1 MLHRYDV
8 AMASQWDIFCN
19 IVDNY
24 GDIGVAWRL
33 ARQLATE
40 YGIDVRLW
48 VDNLDVFRR
57 IWPEIDPALASQ
69 RCQGVEVRVWLDP
82 FPGVVPA
89 QVVIEAFGCRLPEPY
104 LVAMSRLPVH
114 PVWINLEYLSAEPW
128 VRTHHGLP
136 SPHPRLALTKYF
148 FFPGYEPGTGGVL
161 VERDLAQRRDRFV
174 SDESMGFWKRLG
186 VTSPAPDEI
195 RISLFAYENPA
206 LGTLLDTWAR
216 GNEAV
221 HCLIPEGRILPE
233 VRQWLN
239 ESTLPSGA
247 SYRRGHLKLWIL
259 PFLDQEDYD
268 RLLWV
273 CDLNLVRGE
282 DSCVRAQWA
291 ARPLLWQA
299 YPQADDVHRA
309 KLEALLDRYTE
320 GLDPE
325 SAKALAGLWR
335 AWNGYGRKEDIAPAW
350 KILRANWNRLE
361 AHARKSCERLTRAGS
376 LADKLV
382 RFVESKLKCPVL

>member
-1 MLHRYDV
+1 
-8 AMASQWDIFCN
+8 MASQWDIFCN

-69 RCQGVEVRVWLDP
+69 RCQGVEIRVWLDP
-82 FPGVVPA
+82 FPEVVPA

-104 LVAMSRLPVH
+104 LVAMTRHPVH

-136 SPHPRLALTKYF
+136 SPHPRLTLTKYF

-174 SDESMGFWKRLG
+174 SDESGAFWKKLG
-186 VTSPAPDEI
+186 VTLPAPDEI
-195 RISLFAYENPA
+195 RVSLFAYENPA
-206 LGTLLDTWAR
+206 LGTLLDVWAR
-216 GNEAV
+216 GNETV

-233 VRQWLN
+233 VSQWLN
-239 ESTLPSGA
+239 EPALLSGA
-247 SYRRGHLKLWIL
+247 SYQRGHLKLRIL

-273 CDLNLVRGE
+273 CDLNFVRGE

-350 KILRANWNRLE
+350 KILRANWIVLE
-361 AHARKSCERLTRAGS
+361 AHARKSCERLARAGS